1 MPGDSGPKDA
11 IAGKPGSHKDD
22 LQKGVDCMGPW
33 LDSITGWLTLNPQ
46 WLAVAVFIVACVE
59 CLAIAGLIVPGTVLL
74 FAIAALAGSG
84 ALSLGETLLLGF
96 LGGVLGDVVSYFLG
110 RHFHQNIRRLP
121 GLRHHPEWMSG
132 AEAYFQ
138 KYGIASLLVGR
149 FIGPL
154 RPMLPM
160 VAGMCDMPFP
170 RFAAV
175 SLLAGAG
182 WSVAYLLP
190 GWATGAAF
198 RLPLPEGFWPEA
210 GIVAAC
216 LAVLIGVSLNSS
228 LRGHRRA
235 TLWIGCIGGTLL
247 IALFIGYPYLNDF
260 DQGLMALV
268 QEHRG
273 PAIDRAMVMVT
284 QLGEFKKMFVA
295 SAVLTG
301 LLVVARQWRQAIF
314 VGATLLGAALI
325 NTGTKL
331 FFARMRPEV
340 LTDPLTS
347 FSMPSGHASGSFAFF
362 LALAVLA
369 GRGQPTRLRLTWL
382 VLGCIPAATIAISRV
397 YLGAHWPTDI
407 LAGTLLAMTVCAF
420 SLTLSQHR
428 SLLPP
433 MPPRVW
439 WLILPVCGAVLGFI
453 AFTGTSHALLRYA
466 Y

>member
-1 MPGDSGPKDA
+1 
-11 IAGKPGSHKDD
+11 
-22 LQKGVDCMGPW
+22 MGPW

-96 LGGVLGDVVSYFLG
+96 LGGVVGDVASYFLG

-132 AEAYFQ
+132 AETYFH

-247 IALFIGYPYLNDF
+247 LALFIGYPYLNDF

-382 VLGCIPAATIAISRV
+382 VLGCIPAAAIAVSRV

-428 SLLPP
+428 SPLPP
-433 MPPRVW
+433 MPPKAW

>member
-1 MPGDSGPKDA
+1 
-11 IAGKPGSHKDD
+11 
-22 LQKGVDCMGPW
+22 MGPW

-46 WLAVAVFIVACVE
+46 WLAVAVFIVAFVE

-96 LGGVLGDVVSYFLG
+96 LGGLLGDAISYYLG

-132 AEAYFQ
+132 AETYFH

-182 WSVAYLLP
+182 WAVVYLLP

-198 RLPLPEGFWPEA
+198 RLPLPEGFWPQA

-216 LAVLIGVSLNSS
+216 LAVFVGLSLNSS

-235 TLWIGCIGGTLL
+235 TLLVGCLSGALL
-247 IALFIGYPYLNDF
+247 IALFIGYPYLNHF

-268 QEHRG
+268 QEHRS
-273 PAIDRAMVMVT
+273 PAMDQAMVMVT

-301 LLVVARQWRQAIF
+301 LLVLLRQWRQAIF

-340 LTDPLTS
+340 LSDPLTS
-347 FSMPSGHASGSFAFF
+347 YSMPSGHASGSFAFF

-382 VLGCIPAATIAISRV
+382 LLGAIPAASIALSRV

-420 SLTLSQHR
+420 SLTLSQR
-428 SLLPP
+428 QSLLPP
-433 MPPRVW
+433 MAPKVW
-439 WLILPVCGAVLGFI
+439 WLILPACVAVLGFI
-453 AFTGTSHALLRYA
+453 AFTGTAHALLRYA

>member
-1 MPGDSGPKDA
+1 
-11 IAGKPGSHKDD
+11 
-22 LQKGVDCMGPW
+22 MGPW
-33 LDSITGWLTLNPQ
+33 LDGITGWLTLNPQ

-96 LGGVLGDVVSYFLG
+96 LGGVVGDVASYFLG

-132 AEAYFQ
+132 AETYFH

-210 GIVAAC
+210 GIVAAS

-247 IALFIGYPYLNDF
+247 LALFIGYPYLNDF

-428 SLLPP
+428 SPLPP
-433 MPPRVW
+433 MPPKVW

>member
-1 MPGDSGPKDA
+1 
-11 IAGKPGSHKDD
+11 
-22 LQKGVDCMGPW
+22 MGPW
-33 LDSITGWLTLNPQ
+33 LDGITGWLTLNPQ

-96 LGGVLGDVVSYFLG
+96 LGGVVGDVASYFLG

-132 AEAYFQ
+132 AETYFH

-247 IALFIGYPYLNDF
+247 LALFIGYPYLNDF

-273 PAIDRAMVMVT
+273 LAIDRAMVMVT

-428 SLLPP
+428 SPLPP
-433 MPPRVW
+433 MPPKVW

>member
-1 MPGDSGPKDA
+1 
-11 IAGKPGSHKDD
+11 
-22 LQKGVDCMGPW
+22 MGQW
-33 LDSITGWLTLNPQ
+33 LDGITGWLTLNPQ
-46 WLAVAVFIVACVE
+46 WLAAAVFIVACVE

-74 FAIAALAGSG
+74 FAIAVLAGSG
-84 ALSLGETLLLGF
+84 ALSLSETLLLGMI
-96 LGGVLGDVVSYFLG
+96 GGLLGDAISYYLG

-121 GLRHHPEWMSG
+121 GLRHHPEWMSS

-175 SLLAGAG
+175 SVLAAAG

-210 GIVAAC
+210 GVVAAC
-216 LAVLIGVSLNSS
+216 LAVLLGVSLNSS

-235 TLWIGCIGGTLL
+235 TLWTGCASLVLL
-247 IALFIGYPYLNDF
+247 IAMFIGYPHLNHF

-268 QEHRG
+268 QEHRS
-273 PAIDRAMVMVT
+273 PALDQAMVMIT

-301 LLVVARQWRQAIF
+301 LLLLARQWRHALF
-314 VGATLLGAALI
+314 VGVTLLGAALI
-325 NTGTKL
+325 NTGSKL
-331 FFARMRPEV
+331 FFARGRPDI

-369 GRGQPTRLRLTWL
+369 GRGQPTRMRLTWL
-382 VLGCIPAATIAISRV
+382 LLGAIPAAAIALSRV
-397 YLGAHWPTDI
+397 YLGAHWPSDI

-420 SLTLSQHR
+420 SLTLSQRHTP
-428 SLLPP
+428 LPP
-433 MPPRVW
+433 MAPKVW
-439 WLILPVCGAVLGFI
+439 WLILPACVAVLGFF
-453 AFTGTSHALLRYA
+453 ALTGTSHALLRYA